1 MRVCACDSR
10 LFPCSPVPWGGA
22 LHGLAAATLRSSG
35 VAARFHDCGGS
46 SQTTSDLCSPAN
58 HSLAPEGS
66 GEGGEHNHF
75 SSVHASHEDSGRDGD
90 RFLSLAELG
99 GHISCNDNN
108 NNNNNNKKKKKKNI
122 E

>member
-1 MRVCACDSR
+1 MCVCVYVRVRACACDSR
-10 LFPCSPVPWGGA
+10 LFPCSPVPRGGA
-22 LHGLAAATLRSSG
+22 LHGLAAATPRSSR

-75 SSVHASHEDSGRDGD
+75 PASTLHMKTPGETETASS
-90 RFLSLAELG
+90 AEL
-99 GHISCNDNN
+99 S
-108 NNNNNNKKKKKKNI
+108 
-122 E
+122 